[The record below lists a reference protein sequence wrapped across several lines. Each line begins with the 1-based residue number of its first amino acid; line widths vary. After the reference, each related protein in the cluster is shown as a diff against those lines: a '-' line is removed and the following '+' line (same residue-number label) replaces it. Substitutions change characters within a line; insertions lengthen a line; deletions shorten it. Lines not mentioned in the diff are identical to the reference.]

1 MGQQI
6 LSQEEVDAL
15 LTSVASGEV
24 ELESP
29 GEVETKDAKA
39 DLPVY
44 DLTAQNIMMREQF
57 DVLDEVHDRFSNA
70 LRNYLGGTLGVS
82 VDIELASTEMV
93 KFGEFM
99 EGLSGRTSFHTFR
112 MDPLVGSAL
121 LAIEGGL
128 VFFLI
133 DRMFGGTGTGGIKQ
147 ERDFTLLEQRVMRK
161 FSQEVLKELEKA
173 WGLVLPMEIAIGKSE
188 TKQQFVRLVA
198 PSDLVIIVMTAVSFD
213 EFSANMLLCVP
224 YLLLEPIR
232 DKLSFKNMRDA
243 ELGNTWTERLKVL
256 LAETEVT
263 VAAELGSTFHTVRNI
278 LDLSEGD
285 VVMLN
290 AGPQD
295 LISVMVEKVPK
306 YLGAAGVVAGNRAVQ
321 IDSLVAQED
330 SPDNGFGQ
338 QEK

>member
-15 LTSVASGEV
+15 LTSVTSGEV

-29 GEVETKDAKA
+29 EELETKDAKA
-39 DLPVY
+39 DLPIY

-70 LRNYLGGTLGVS
+70 LRNYMGSTLGVS

-99 EGLSGRTSFHTFR
+99 EGLSGQTSFHTFR

-121 LAIEGGL
+121 LAIEGSL

-133 DRMFGGTGTGGIKQ
+133 DRMFGGTGTGGMEQ
-147 ERDFTLLEQRVMRK
+147 ERDFTMLEQRVMRK
-161 FSQEVLKELEKA
+161 FAEEVLRDLEKA
-173 WGLVLPMEIAIGKSE
+173 WALVLPMEISIGKSE
-188 TKQQFVRLVA
+188 TRQQFVRLVA
-198 PSDLVIIVMTAVSFD
+198 PSDLVIIVMTAVTLD

-243 ELGNTWTERLKVL
+243 ELGNTWTEQLKVL

-263 VAAELGSTFHTVRNI
+263 VSAELGRTLHTVRNI

-290 AGPQD
+290 TGPQD
-295 LISVMVEKVPK
+295 LISVMIEQVPK

-321 IDSLVAQED
+321 IDSLVTRE
-330 SPDNGFGQ
+330 N
-338 QEK
+338 

>member
-24 ELESP
+24 EIESP
-29 GEVETKDAKA
+29 GELETKDAKT

-70 LRNYLGGTLGVS
+70 LRNYMGSTLGVS

-99 EGLSGRTSFHTFR
+99 DGLSGQTSFHTFR

-128 VFFLI
+128 VYFLI
-133 DRMFGGTGTGGIKQ
+133 DRMFGGTGTGGMKQ
-147 ERDFTLLEQRVMRK
+147 ERDFTMLEQRVMRR
-161 FSQEVLKELEKA
+161 FAEGVLKDLEKA
-173 WGLVLPMEIAIGKSE
+173 WGLVLPMEISIGKSE
-188 TKQQFVRLVA
+188 TRHQFVRLVA
-198 PSDLVIIVMTAVSFD
+198 PSDLVIIVMTAVTLD

-243 ELGNTWTERLKVL
+243 ELGNTWKEQLKVL

-263 VAAELGSTFHTVRNI
+263 VAAELGRTFHTVRNI

-290 AGPQD
+290 TGPQD
-295 LISVMVEKVPK
+295 LISVLVEKAPK
-306 YLGAAGVVAGNRAVQ
+306 YLGAAGVVAGKRAVQ
-321 IDSLVAQED
+321 IDSLVTREN
-330 SPDNGFGQ
+330 SPGNG
-338 QEK
+338 

>member
-24 ELESP
+24 DLEP
-29 GEVETKDAKA
+29 QERVATKDATA

-70 LRNYLGGTLGVS
+70 LRNYMSGTLGVS

-99 EGLSGRTSFHTFR
+99 EGLSGQTSFHTFR
-112 MDPLVGSAL
+112 MEPLVGSAL
-121 LAIEGGL
+121 LAIEGNL

-133 DRMFGGTGTGGIKQ
+133 DRMFGGTGKGSIKQ

-161 FSQEVLKELEKA
+161 FADDVLKDLEKA
-173 WGLVLPMEIAIGKSE
+173 WSLVLPMEITMGKSE
-188 TKQQFVRLVA
+188 TKQQFVRLVS
-198 PSDLVIIVMTAVSFD
+198 PGDLVIIVMTAVSLD

-232 DKLSFKNMRDA
+232 EKLSFKNMRDA
-243 ELGNTWTERLKVL
+243 ELGNTWTEQLEAL
-256 LAETEVT
+256 LNESTVT
-263 VAAELGSTFHTVRNI
+263 ITAELGRASHTVRNI
-278 LDLSEGD
+278 LDLNRGD
-285 VVMLN
+285 VIMLDT
-290 AGPQD
+290 GPQD
-295 LISVMVEKVPK
+295 LVPVMVEKIPK
-306 YLGAAGVVAGNRAVQ
+306 FLGNAGVVAGNRAVQ
-321 IDSLVAQED
+321 INSLVSSQN
-330 SPDNGFGQ
+330 STNG
-338 QEK
+338 ELLNRPK